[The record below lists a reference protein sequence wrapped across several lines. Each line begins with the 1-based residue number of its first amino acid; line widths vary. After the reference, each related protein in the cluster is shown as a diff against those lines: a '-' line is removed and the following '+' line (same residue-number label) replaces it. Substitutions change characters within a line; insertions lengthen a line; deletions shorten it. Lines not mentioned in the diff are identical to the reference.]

1 MSGFLIVN
9 SEVYKGPFDA
19 TNRTI
24 RHHLKDTRFSEAME
38 TIEKYIADNIN
49 PVDIDVE
56 ELSRIYIRYVKVLI
70 KQFDAATLGR
80 VFLK

>member
-1 MSGFLIVN
+1 M
-9 SEVYKGPFDA
+9 
-19 TNRTI
+19 I
-24 RHHLKDTRFSEAME
+24 RQHLKDSCFSEDRE

-56 ELSRIYIRYVKVLI
+56 ELSRIYIRYVKVLF
-70 KQFDAATLGR
+70 KQYDAATLGR